1 MSNGI
6 PRTVQDVDDSSSTTE
21 EPSTSV
27 SFTENPTTSKRRCMY
42 L

>member
-1 MSNGI
+1 MPDGI
-6 PRTVQDVDDSSSTTE
+6 PSTVQDVDDSSSTTE

-27 SFTENPTTSKRRCMY
+27 SFTENPMIRTRKCMY